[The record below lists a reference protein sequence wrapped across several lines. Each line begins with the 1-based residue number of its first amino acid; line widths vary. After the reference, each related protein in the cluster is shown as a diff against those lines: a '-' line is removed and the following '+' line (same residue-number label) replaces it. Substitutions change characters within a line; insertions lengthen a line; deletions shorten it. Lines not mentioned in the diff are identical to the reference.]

1 MRSSK
6 HMHHSNEVM
15 TSHFQEKI
23 AIFDHTMQSG
33 MVSSNSSF
41 KTMTKDHVIETNTHV
56 PKLGVMLVGL
66 GGNNGSTMVAGIMAN
81 KKRLSWE
88 TK

>member
-1 MRSSK
+1 MMSS
-6 HMHHSNEVM
+6 
-15 TSHFQEKI
+15 
-23 AIFDHTMQSG
+23 QSG
-33 MVSSNSSF
+33 Y
-41 KTMTKDHVIETNTHV
+41 KTITKDHIIETNIKV
-56 PKLGVMLVGL
+56 PKLGVMLIGL